1 MINQSQNIKLKIL
14 ILISGSIAAVRIPAL
29 VSNLAKNNFE
39 VKCVLTK
46 NAEKIVQ
53 PISLSILSRNNC
65 ILDDDQWVKGSSSPL
80 HINLSEWADI
90 LIIAPLTA
98 TTLSKWATGNA
109 EGLVASILI
118 ANQKPTIVA
127 PAMNNNMWFNPAVQ
141 NNFKKIKAYSNVL
154 TLKPDEGL
162 LACDQFGIGKIP
174 SNEHIIQALHFLII
188 QKKNYDFLD
197 LSNKSFLITG
207 GATTEKIDFARSITN
222 NSSGEMG
229 LCLAQIAQFR
239 GAKVKY
245 IHGPLNVN
253 GDIGEGIEK
262 LEIKNGN
269 DLNIAL
275 KKDIENYDYLI
286 MNAAV
291 TDIKLKNNISSKIPK
306 NELYS
311 HFINNI
317 ELVPDILQEICN
329 YKKNNQLFIGFC
341 AFCGSLENLRPIIK
355 NKLDKKNC
363 DLIFANPIDL
373 EGQGFG
379 YSAQNEGWL
388 FDKYKMEFHI
398 KKTSKLDLA
407 NKLINKIISID
418 K

>member
-14 ILISGSIAAVRIPAL
+14 ILISGSIAAVRIPTL

-118 ANQKPTIVA
+118 ANQKPVIVA
-127 PAMNNNMWFNPAVQ
+127 PAMNNNMWLNTAVQ
-141 NNFKKIKAYSNVL
+141 NNFKKIKAYQNVL
-154 TLKPDEGL
+154 TLQPNEGL
-162 LACDQFGIGKIP
+162 LACDQFGIGKITN
-174 SNEHIIQALHFLII
+174 NEHIILALQFLMIKENNDNF
-188 QKKNYDFLD
+188 QD
-197 LSNKSFLITG
+197 LANKSFLITG
-207 GATTEKIDFARSITN
+207 GATTEKIDFARSLSN
-222 NSSGEMG
+222 SSSGEMG
-229 LCLAQIAQFR
+229 LRLAQIAQFR

-245 IHGPLNVN
+245 IHGLLKGN
-253 GDIGEGIEK
+253 GDCGQEIEK
-262 LEIKNGN
+262 HEINSGKDLSIAIKNE
-269 DLNIAL
+269 
-275 KKDIENYDYLI
+275 IENYDYLI

-291 TDIKLKNNISSKIPK
+291 TDLTVRNNVSEKIPK
-306 NELYS
+306 NDLYE
-311 HFINNI
+311 HLTKNI
-317 ELVPDILQEICN
+317 EIVPDILQEISR
-329 YKKNNQLFIGFC
+329 YKKNNQIFIGFC
-341 AFCGSLENLRPIIK
+341 AFSGSLENLRPIIK
-355 NKLDKKNC
+355 NKLAKKNC

-388 FDKYKMEFHI
+388 FDKGEMEFHI